1 MTPGDQTMDQKRRT
15 FVIAA
20 SSLGAAS
27 LLCPTILMAEA
38 VTGSVDVIFK
48 DGYIAR
54 LKEWFF
60 LHNLDASEQGD
71 LKLIKVLDRGSDSQI
86 EQFSLKLRSRRG
98 ATALPSG
105 YYQVAGEPFALYIAH
120 THENKDKQFYRAEFA
135 LLL

>member
-1 MTPGDQTMDQKRRT
+1 MDQKRRT
-15 FVIAA
+15 FIITA

-27 LLCPTILMAEA
+27 LLCPTMLMAET
-38 VTGSVDVIFK
+38 VPESVDVTFK
-48 DGYIAR
+48 DGYTAR

-60 LHNLDASEQGD
+60 LHSTDASEQGD
-71 LKLIKVLDRGSDSQI
+71 LKLVKVLDRGSDSQV

-105 YYQVAGEPFALYIAH
+105 YYQVAGEPFALHIAH
-120 THENKDKQFYRAEFA
+120 THEKKDKQFYRAEFA